1 MGLPKFLQPYLPS
14 HNIEELSLKTPSV
27 RRELVNQILNTGDDR
42 AVSWLFKNFSFKEI
56 KKYLSFTQRGIWFKR
71 SLNYWLKIFNLKIS
85 PSKYKKAIFNL
96 NPYVLSKGSK

>member
-1 MGLPKFLQPYLPS
+1 MSLPKFLQPYLPS
-14 HNIEELSLKTPSV
+14 YNIEELSLESPSV
-27 RRELVNQILNTGDDR
+27 RRELVNQILNAGDDQ
-42 AVSWLFKNFSFKEI
+42 AVYWLFKNFSLKEI
-56 KKYLSFTQRGIWFKR
+56 KNYLFFPQRGVWFKR